1 MHFNPNKTLLSAT
14 RRYGASI
21 LTAGLTVT
29 LLAVA
34 GCSALQPPDPNG
46 PRSTLPPYP
55 VALVDETTQRDE
67 ALLSWKQLAQRYA
80 LSNAP
85 DIVLDPYTA
94 TVKGLPSNLSG
105 PILLPKVG
113 AGTTQTEEETRE
125 SLRRFI
131 DQWRALIGADPKQL
145 SLVERVD
152 ESPNMKI
159 ARYEQRPFRYA
170 LRGGYGKLLIRF
182 NNNRQV
188 IELSSNCL
196 RNTDRLQAAI
206 TALSPKV
213 SAEDAVLHIRG
224 KSFTINNTSRQQQM
238 FTLSAN
244 EAAEAKEL
252 VIYALPSRSQPGVLE
267 LRLAWE
273 IDTPNATVKK
283 VYLDA
288 VNDEVIAAA

>member
-1 MHFNPNKTLLSAT
+1 MRFNSYKIVSA
-14 RRYGASI
+14 
-21 LTAGLTVT
+21 LVTVA
-29 LLAVA
+29 LIAFA
-34 GCSALQPPDPNG
+34 GCSAFQPPDPNG
-46 PRSTLPPYP
+46 PRSNLPPYP
-55 VALVDETTQRDE
+55 VALIDEPTRRDE
-67 ALLSWKQLAQRYA
+67 ALVSWKQLAQRYA
-80 LSNAP
+80 ISNAP
-85 DIVLDPYTA
+85 DVVLDPFTA
-94 TVKGLPSNLSG
+94 TVKALPSNLSG

-113 AGTTQTEEETRE
+113 TGTTQTEEETRE

-131 DQWRALIGADPKQL
+131 DEWRTLIGADPKQL

-152 ESPNMKI
+152 ESANMKI

-170 LRGGYGKLLIRF
+170 LRGGYGKLVIRF
-182 NNNRQV
+182 NSNRQV

-196 RNTDRLQAAI
+196 RNADRLQAAV

-224 KSFTINNTSRQQQM
+224 KSLTVINTSGQPQT

-252 VIYALPSRSQPGVLE
+252 VIYALPSRSHPDVLE